1 MEKKT
6 VIVLP
11 GSFWQIPIIKKSKSL
26 GYRTLVINPYKDSPA
41 FSFADGYLQSDI
53 FDMERVLNYCKEQ
66 KADAVI
72 SEECDI
78 AMPLVAE
85 IGRRLSL
92 STLDSESAHLY
103 TDKSAMREFCKKNRL
118 FSPEYK
124 LCRSLEEA
132 EEFFDRQKSG
142 IIIKPLDSN
151 SSRGVFKI
159 RKKEDLKKNFKTSIL
174 FSKIQK
180 AVLAEQYIDGTEF
193 TVDGIK
199 TPERHFTLAI
209 SEKKHFMH
217 NPNIACELYFTG
229 KNNRYDYDALELQN
243 NLFVELSP
251 LQFGLT
257 HAEYKY
263 KDGKFY
269 LIEIAARGGG
279 NLISSHIAPF
289 MSGVDNYRY
298 LLDCSLDNVTAPD
311 FTIPESY
318 KNRCAVLRF
327 FQVPYGGGIV
337 ERIDGIDI
345 LENTPQIVEYKF
357 NFKIG
362 DRICDASTDAD
373 RAGFYIACCEQKD
386 ELDEVM
392 RMIQDKVKIFCK

>member
-1 MEKKT
+1 MF
-6 VIVLP
+6 L
-11 GSFWQIPIIKKSKSL
+11 
-26 GYRTLVINPYKDSPA
+26 
-41 FSFADGYLQSDI
+41 
-53 FDMERVLNYCKEQ
+53 KE
-66 KADAVI
+66 
-72 SEECDI
+72 
-78 AMPLVAE
+78 
-85 IGRRLSL
+85 
-92 STLDSESAHLY
+92 
-103 TDKSAMREFCKKNRL
+103 
-118 FSPEYK
+118 
-124 LCRSLEEA
+124 
-132 EEFFDRQKSG
+132 
-142 IIIKPLDSN
+142 
-151 SSRGVFKI
+151 
-159 RKKEDLKKNFKTSIL
+159 KEDLEKNFKTSIL

-180 AVLAEQYIDGTEF
+180 AVLAEQYIDGTEY

-279 NLISSHIAPF
+279 NLISSHIVPF

-298 LLDCSLDNVTAPD
+298 LLECSLDNITSPN

-318 KNRCAVLRF
+318 KDRCAVLRF

-357 NFKIG
+357 NFNIG

-392 RMIQDKVKIFCK
+392 RMIQDKVKIFLKK